1 MKIYLVGMPLSG
13 KTTVGKELADRL
25 LFDFIDLDDFIEDL
39 YEVNI
44 DEMLKNGHEDLFRSL
59 ETEALIECLKM
70 SNTVISTGGGI
81 VLDENNNDLM
91 DGIVVFLN
99 VELEVLKEREKEAK
113 KRPLLKDD
121 NSLEAMFNERI
132 DLYYDFADIIL
143 SETDLNK
150 VVSEI
155 IEILEAEEFIW
166 KV

>member
-1 MKIYLVGMPLSG
+1 
-13 KTTVGKELADRL
+13 
-25 LFDFIDLDDFIEDL
+25 
-39 YEVNI
+39 
-44 DEMLKNGHEDLFRSL
+44 
-59 ETEALIECLKM
+59 M

-132 DLYYDFADIIL
+132 DLYYDFADIML

-155 IEILEAEEFIW
+155 IEILEAEEFI
-166 KV
+166 